1 MQSRN
6 PLTSFA
12 AGVAAIALCCT
23 SPARAADQALID
35 AAKKEGRVMWY
46 TTLIVNQAI
55 LPLKAAFEKRYPGV
69 ALDYIRNDEGPIAIR
84 IMNEAKAGGVQADI
98 FDGIT
103 VNVAMKREGLVAP
116 LQNPNAGDYP
126 AEMKDKDGTW
136 QALLL
141 FVFTMG
147 YNTSMVK
154 KEDMPKT
161 YEDLLDPKWKGKFA
175 MNRSSSAGTYGFTGN
190 ILMTKGEDRGMNY
203 LRALAKQDIA
213 LSDAS
218 ARAILDNVIAGEYPI
233 GLMMFNHHTEISA
246 RKGAPSAWL
255 PLEPVPV
262 AYDSVGLLKNAPH
275 PNAARLLIEWLLSEE
290 GQYVLK
296 EADYL
301 PALPKVPAMRP
312 GMRPED
318 GGFKANWLRPDL
330 TDPQMPKWSA
340 IAKDIFR

>member
-1 MQSRN
+1 MAPGTTR
-6 PLTSFA
+6 
-12 AGVAAIALCCT
+12 AAIAAACLALFA
-23 SPARAADQALID
+23 ARPVLAADQALID

-69 ALDYIRNDEGPIAIR
+69 TLDYVRNDEGPIAIR
-84 IMNEAKAGGVQADI
+84 LLNEAKAGGGQADV

-103 VNVAMKREGLVAP
+103 VNVALKREGLLAP
-116 LQNPNAGDYP
+116 LAYPNAADYP
-126 AEMKDKDGTW
+126 AEMKDADGTW

-154 KEDMPKT
+154 KEDMPKS
-161 YEDLLDPKWKGKFA
+161 YQDLLDPKWKGKFA
-175 MNRSSSAGTYGFTGN
+175 MNRSSSAGAYGFTGN
-190 ILMTKGEDRGMNY
+190 ILLTMGEEKGLDY
-203 LRALAKQDIA
+203 LRALAKQDVF

-218 ARAILDNVIAGEYPI
+218 ARAILDQVIAGEYPV
-233 GLMMFNHHTEISA
+233 GLMMFNHHAEISA

-262 AYDSVGLLKNAPH
+262 AYDAVGMLKSAPH
-275 PNAARLLIEWLLSEE
+275 PAAARLLIEWLLSEE
-290 GQYVLK
+290 GQLTLK
-296 EADYL
+296 DADYL

-318 GGFKANWLRPDL
+318 GGFRATWMRPDMV
-330 TDPQMPKWSA
+330 DPMMPKWSA

>member
-1 MQSRN
+1 MKNRGAGLST
-6 PLTSFA
+6 LAFA
-12 AGVAAIALCCT
+12 AALACA
-23 SPARAADQALID
+23 PARAADQALID
-35 AAKKEGRVMWY
+35 AAKKEGKVMWY

-55 LPLKAAFEKRYPGV
+55 LPLKSAFEKRYPGI
-69 ALDYIRNDEGPIAIR
+69 ALEYVRNDEGPIAIR
-84 IMNEAKAGGVQADI
+84 LLNEARAGGVQADI

-103 VNVAMKREGLVAP
+103 VNIAMKREGLLAP
-116 LQNPNAGDYP
+116 LNIPNAADYP
-126 AEMKDKDGTW
+126 AEMKDRDGTW

-154 KEDMPKT
+154 KEDLPKT
-161 YEDLLDPKWKGKFA
+161 YQDLLNPKWKGKFT

-190 ILMTKGEDRGMNY
+190 ILMTMGEDKGMEF
-203 LRALAKQDIA
+203 LRALAKQDIT

-218 ARAILDNVIAGEYPI
+218 ARAILDQVIAGENPI

-246 RKGAPSAWL
+246 RKGAPSAWA

-262 AYDSVGLLKNAPH
+262 AYDSVGLLKTAPH

-290 GQYVLK
+290 GQIVLK

-318 GGFKANWLRPDL
+318 GGFKANWLRPDI

-340 IAKDIFR
+340 VAKDVFR